1 MVNVPATTA
10 KKSNTSMK
18 QDSRRRAV
26 RKTSADLVTAGGLS
40 IGMPQALRTN
50 RPDREARAFLR
61 WVNLYAWLPIE
72 DRSVRAQRAI
82 WRFTAQAMGR
92 RPAVDSV
99 ITQFIDGPGGP
110 IEMRVFSPAPSK
122 TLRPAFLWCHG
133 GGFMVGDLDTGDSI
147 CRSIARS
154 AGCIV
159 VAVRYRL
166 APEHPLT
173 ACREDVLAALQWL
186 AAHGGALGIDG
197 TRLAIGGDSAGGN
210 ISAAV
215 AQHAARHGPKLS
227 LQVLAY
233 PATDLVQKF
242 ASASE
247 NAKGYMVST
256 QQIDK
261 IAATVKIPPSAATDP
276 WLSPRLNGELQGV
289 APALLVSAGFD
300 PIRDDGLDYA
310 ARLRAADV
318 PVQLLHYAGQFH
330 GFLNFDSLV
339 GAGADGLVRIGAA
352 LADAFNGKPVD
363 CTIEIA
369 DKLPSKRRRLAAA
382 AGEVATTSL
391 TGWMTV
397 ERLGATLFGR
407 LSPRAAR
414 IARRWLESRFVPGAT
429 VRRSTMACTGRL
441 APRQTYPAG

>member
-1 MVNVPATTA
+1 
-10 KKSNTSMK
+10 
-18 QDSRRRAV
+18 
-26 RKTSADLVTAGGLS
+26 
-40 IGMPQALRTN
+40 MPQAPRAG
-50 RPDREARAFLR
+50 RPDREARALLR
-61 WVNLYAWLPIE
+61 WVNLYGWLPIE

-82 WRFTAQAMGR
+82 WRFTALAMGR
-92 RPAVDSV
+92 RPAVHSV
-99 ITQFIDGPGGP
+99 LTQVIAGPGGP
-110 IEMRVFSPAPSK
+110 IQMRVFSPAPSPK
-122 TLRPAFLWCHG
+122 LRPAFLWCHG
-133 GGFMVGDLDTGDSI
+133 GGFMVGGLDTGDSI

-154 AGCIV
+154 AGCLV

-186 AAHGGALGIDG
+186 ATNGAALGIDG

-215 AQHAARHGPKLS
+215 AQHAARHGPPLS

-242 ASASE
+242 PSLRE
-247 NAKGYMVST
+247 NAKGYLVST
-256 QQIDK
+256 RQIDK
-261 IAATVKIPPSAATDP
+261 IASTVKIPPSAATDP
-276 WLSPRLNGELQGV
+276 WLSPRLNPALQGV

-310 ARLRAADV
+310 ARLRAAGV

-339 GAGADGLVRIGAA
+339 GAGADALERIGAA
-352 LADAFNGKPVD
+352 LADAFDGKPVD

-369 DKLPSKRRRLAAA
+369 DKRELKRRPLASAAA
-382 AGEVATTSL
+382 EVVATSL
-391 TGWMTV
+391 TGWMTI
-397 ERLGATLFGR
+397 ERLSATLLAR

-414 IARRWLESRFVPGAT
+414 IARRWLESRWVPGAS
-429 VRRSTMACTGRL
+429 VRRGTQACLG
-441 APRQTYPAG
+441 APAPQQTYPAR

>member
-1 MVNVPATTA
+1 
-10 KKSNTSMK
+10 
-18 QDSRRRAV
+18 
-26 RKTSADLVTAGGLS
+26 
-40 IGMPQALRTN
+40 MPQALRAS

-61 WVNLYAWLPIE
+61 WVNLYAWPPIE

-82 WRFTAQAMGR
+82 WRFTAMAMGR

-99 ITQFIDGPGGP
+99 LTQVINGPGGT

-122 TLRPAFLWCHG
+122 KLRPAFLWCHG
-133 GGFMVGDLDTGDSI
+133 GGFMLGDLDTGDSI
-147 CRSIARS
+147 CRSIARR

-186 AAHGGALGIDG
+186 AAHGAALGIDG
-197 TRLAIGGDSAGGN
+197 ARLAIGGDSAGGN

-215 AQHAARHGPKLS
+215 AQHAARHGPRLS

-233 PATDLVQKF
+233 PATHLLQKF
-242 ASASE
+242 PSRRE
-247 NAKGYMVST
+247 NAKGYMMSAR
-256 QQIDK
+256 QIEK
-261 IAATVKIPPSAATDP
+261 IEATAKIPPSAATDP
-276 WLSPRLNGELQGV
+276 WLSPRLNPELQGA

-310 ARLRAADV
+310 ARLRAAGV

-330 GFLNFDSLV
+330 GFLNFDALV
-339 GAGADGLVRIGAA
+339 GAGADGLKRIGAA
-352 LADAFNGKPVD
+352 LADAFNGKTPD

-369 DKLPSKRRRLAAA
+369 DERPSKRRPLVSV

-391 TGWMTV
+391 AGWITL
-397 ERLGATLFGR
+397 ERIGATLFAR

-414 IARRWLESRFVPGAT
+414 IAGHWLESRLVPGAT
-429 VRRSTMACTGRL
+429 VRRSTMNCLGRL
-441 APRQTYPAG
+441 APHQTYPAN